1 MTTLLPRAIL
11 FDLDETILTFG
22 PRMEQLLAVAADFVT
37 DGAVG
42 AEALA
47 RVVDARF
54 AAFWADEARHKAW
67 RSRLAEA
74 REAVVVEAFAELAAA
89 GAVGL
94 TPEAARRF
102 SDAFHALRAS
112 RIAPFPDAL
121 DAVDKLRA
129 AGVKLAL
136 ITNGPT
142 EVQRAKIE
150 RFDLARRFD
159 HIQVEGECGFGK
171 PEPQA
176 YQHALDAL
184 GVASHEAWIVGDN
197 LEWEVAAPQRLGLY
211 AVWCD
216 GYGVGLPAGGT
227 VIPDRIIRSLA
238 ELLASA

>member
-22 PRMEQLLAVAADFVT
+22 PRMEQLLAVAAEFVT
-37 DGAVG
+37 DGQPG

-47 RVVDARF
+47 NAVDARL

-74 REAVVVEAFAELAAA
+74 RETVVVEAFADLAAA

-112 RIAPFPDAL
+112 CIAPFPGAL
-121 DAVDKLRA
+121 EAVDALRA

-136 ITNGPT
+136 ITNGPA

-150 RFDLARRFD
+150 RFDLARRFH

-171 PEPQA
+171 PEPRA
-176 YQHALDAL
+176 YQHALEVL
-184 GVASHEAWIVGDN
+184 GVACHEAWIVGDN

-216 GYGVGLPAGGT
+216 GYGVGLPPGGIIT
-227 VIPDRIIRSLA
+227 PNRIIHSLS
-238 ELLASA
+238 ELLVSP

>member
-22 PRMEQLLAVAADFVT
+22 PRMEQLVAVAAEFV
-37 DGAVG
+37 
-42 AEALA
+42 AEAPVDALALA
-47 RVVDARF
+47 RVVDARL
-54 AAFWADEARHKAW
+54 AAFWADEARHKTW
-67 RSRLAEA
+67 RSRQAEA
-74 REAVVVEAFAELAAA
+74 REAVVAEAFAELAAA
-89 GAVGL
+89 GAHAL

-112 RIAPFPDAL
+112 CIAPFPGALDTVDAL
-121 DAVDKLRA
+121 RT

-136 ITNGPT
+136 ITNGPGA
-142 EVQRAKIE
+142 VQRAKID

-171 PEPQA
+171 PEPRA

-184 GVASHEAWIVGDN
+184 GVGCEEAWIVGDN

-216 GYGVGLPAGGT
+216 GYGVGLPTGGGVT
-227 VIPDRIIRSLA
+227 PDRIIRSLS
-238 ELLASA
+238 ELLP